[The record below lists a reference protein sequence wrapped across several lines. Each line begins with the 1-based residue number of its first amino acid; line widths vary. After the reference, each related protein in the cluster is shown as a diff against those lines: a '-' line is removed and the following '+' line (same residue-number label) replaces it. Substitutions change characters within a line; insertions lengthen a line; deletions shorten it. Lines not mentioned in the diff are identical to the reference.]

1 MKKNPSLWNVT
12 LVGKNNGKGRF
23 LFPEL
28 RSFWPAPWIESSCC
42 RPRIMDG
49 QAQFVHS
56 QIYEALQK
64 IRSTVICGFQLW
76 SHLELL
82 IHGTGQKNENKKK
95 SKKKKIDMR
104 VGEKNYYFW
113 KTWAIR
119 YTQNL
124 THNHL
129 HVHRN
134 KHIVKKIASHWNW
147 EIIMC
152 RTTVVQSEYR

>member
-1 MKKNPSLWNVT
+1 
-12 LVGKNNGKGRF
+12 
-23 LFPEL
+23 
-28 RSFWPAPWIESSCC
+28 
-42 RPRIMDG
+42 MDG

-104 VGEKNYYFW
+104 VGEKNYYFC
-113 KTWAIR
+113 KNMS
-119 YTQNL
+119 YTVYAELN
-124 THNHL
+124 
-129 HVHRN
+129 
-134 KHIVKKIASHWNW
+134 S
-147 EIIMC
+147 
-152 RTTVVQSEYR
+152 